1 MGALFLPEMTA
12 DEKNDLL
19 EKEFHIEM
27 EGDRKEMLSSMCNLS
42 QGIKEQGIKQGIKQ
56 GRSSEIFSSVQ
67 EGDYDIKRGAEKM
80 NLSIDEFKKQMAS
93 AGYEVPQSMQ

>member
-1 MGALFLPEMTA
+1 M
-12 DEKNDLL
+12 
-19 EKEFHIEM
+19 FHILGPSLVQRITEFA
-27 EGDRKEMLSSMCNLS
+27 DSSPSFLTSSLKRFRMRLT
-42 QGIKEQGIKQGIKQ
+42 IKQ
-56 GRSSEIFSSVQ
+56 GRSFEIFASVQ